1 MEFAKTNAP
10 PPADPLSA
18 THYQELELAQ
28 RRAKPVRK
36 AARVAAFNGWAS
48 GILAVLSAPFA
59 PFSVEG
65 FLMTVVLA
73 VVACNEL
80 RGRKRLLNFD
90 PAATSLLGWNQVGLL
105 TSITAYCLWMIWTA
119 LSGPSP
125 LAAELSANP
134 ELSDLLGQPGDF
146 DALYGRVALAF
157 YGAVIAVTV
166 IAQGLNAAYYFT
178 RRKYVEACVRETP
191 PWAMNLL
198 CTENKC

>member
-1 MEFAKTNAP
+1 MAFAGTNAP
-10 PPADPLSA
+10 PSADPLSA
-18 THYQELELAQ
+18 THYQELALAQ

-36 AARVAAFNGWAS
+36 ASRVATFNGWVS

-80 RGRKRLLNFD
+80 RGRKRLLTFD
-90 PAATSLLGWNQVGLL
+90 PAATSLLGWNQIGLL
-105 TSITAYCLWMIWTA
+105 ASISTYCLWMIWSA
-119 LSGPSP
+119 LSGTSS
-125 LAAELSANP
+125 LAVELSANP
-134 ELSDLLGQPGDF
+134 ELGDLLGTPGDF

-157 YGAVIAVTV
+157 YGTVIAVTA

-178 RRKYVEACVRETP
+178 RRKYVDECVRETP
-191 PWAMNLL
+191 PWALNLL
-198 CTENKC
+198 RTENKS